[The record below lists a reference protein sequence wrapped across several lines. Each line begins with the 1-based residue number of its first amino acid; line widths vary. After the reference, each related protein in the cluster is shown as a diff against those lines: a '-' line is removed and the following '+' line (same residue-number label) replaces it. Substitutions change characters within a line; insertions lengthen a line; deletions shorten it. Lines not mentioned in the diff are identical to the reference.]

1 MKQAKASAFVDQ
13 VRNRIQQCGRANL
26 GTSVTQLAAT
36 STKATDLSVWALTI
50 ELNDRQSF
58 PFLMAIVRDGTAVS
72 QLGFA
77 PDRTMTM
84 SRADFVALSRRV
96 LERLG
101 PLDSSG

>member
-1 MKQAKASAFVDQ
+1 MAQARASAFVDQ
-13 VRNRIQQCGRANL
+13 IRDRIQQCGRANL

-36 STKATDLSVWALTI
+36 STRTTDLSAWALTI

-58 PFLMAIVRDGTAVS
+58 PFLMAVVRDGTAVS

-84 SRADFVALSRRV
+84 SRTDFVALSRRV
-96 LERLG
+96 LERLER
-101 PLDSSG
+101 LDSAR